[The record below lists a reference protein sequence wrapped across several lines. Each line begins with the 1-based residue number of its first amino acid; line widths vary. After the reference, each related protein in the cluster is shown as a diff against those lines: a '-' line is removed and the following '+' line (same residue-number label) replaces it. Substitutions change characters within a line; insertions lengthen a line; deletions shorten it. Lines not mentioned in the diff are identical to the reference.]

1 METDAIGI
9 IAIVVVRIVLLLAF
23 SFVNAFLQAMHL
35 ALVCLVAVVAIVG
48 IVLLA
53 LSLKNRD

>member
-23 SFVNAFLQAMHL
+23 SLVNAFLPAMHL